1 MKNLVTTLAL
11 FCAAAPAGTLFMG
24 AYPNSVLVFDEGQGK
39 IVDRIPLV
47 TGLPV
52 SLRLS
57 QDRKAIYVI
66 TNDHSGVEAI
76 DVATHKVTNHF
87 VLNTAS
93 KRYRLYG
100 GAPDP
105 EGKFLYTT
113 TTEIDK
119 QVDRFEVGKPKYTVI
134 DLAQQKIARTAD
146 IPREDENANGGGRG
160 GGFEVSPDGKYLYQ
174 FRDAV
179 IILNTSDFK
188 EVERIPLSKPELP
201 GAEVVGFGGML
212 DNVIEPGKRVSVFN
226 VTDPVA
232 HNRVFGIGR
241 FDLTTRKFD
250 FSPIG
255 PAPMA
260 MSGFQ
265 VTPDKKAAYTVISNG
280 THGNKRCEFWAFDL
294 GTNRITKTMELP
306 CRARFSFG
314 MSTNGKKLYIYGAG
328 FEIEVYDATT
338 LKYERTWDLNN
349 DITGAGLI
357 ALP

>member
-119 QVDRFEVGKPKYTVI
+119 QVDRFEVGKPKYTV
-134 DLAQQKIARTAD
+134 
-146 IPREDENANGGGRG
+146 
-160 GGFEVSPDGKYLYQ
+160 
-174 FRDAV
+174 
-179 IILNTSDFK
+179 
-188 EVERIPLSKPELP
+188 
-201 GAEVVGFGGML
+201 
-212 DNVIEPGKRVSVFN
+212 
-226 VTDPVA
+226 
-232 HNRVFGIGR
+232 
-241 FDLTTRKFD
+241 
-250 FSPIG
+250 
-255 PAPMA
+255 
-260 MSGFQ
+260 
-265 VTPDKKAAYTVISNG
+265 
-280 THGNKRCEFWAFDL
+280 
-294 GTNRITKTMELP
+294 
-306 CRARFSFG
+306 
-314 MSTNGKKLYIYGAG
+314 
-328 FEIEVYDATT
+328 
-338 LKYERTWDLNN
+338 
-349 DITGAGLI
+349 
-357 ALP
+357 